1 MLGPGR
7 GARATGRKGSKPC
20 GLRRAVTVAAP
31 AEDDV
36 RPAGART
43 ETQGWQRGGRG
54 RAGPPVSS
62 RDFSPCVRVRHPP
75 LSSAAGSREHTRA
88 LPWRRPGTPWPGSS
102 LGPHLA
108 GAALLAPELLVLELL
123 APELLAL
130 ELLVQELL
138 RGAPSTSGLLPRP
151 RDVAVRGFHFL
162 MAAVRR
168 SQAVGPLGPDTS
180 PELPFLLRPGSRQR
194 TESLARPGRL
204 WRHQLETC

>member
-75 LSSAAGSREHTRA
+75 LSSAARSREHTRA
-88 LPWRRPGTPWPGSS
+88 LPWRRPGTPRPGSS

-108 GAALLAPELLVLELL
+108 GAALLAPELLALELL
-123 APELLAL
+123 VQELLVL